1 MERLVLGPVYIK
13 VYWNNNDS
21 NFILY
26 MGPDSNF
33 KGPAEKAF
41 I

>member
-1 MERLVLGPVYIK
+1 MKLLPVVPEHIGNYENI
-13 VYWNNNDS
+13 NDS

-33 KGPAEKAF
+33 TGPAEKAF